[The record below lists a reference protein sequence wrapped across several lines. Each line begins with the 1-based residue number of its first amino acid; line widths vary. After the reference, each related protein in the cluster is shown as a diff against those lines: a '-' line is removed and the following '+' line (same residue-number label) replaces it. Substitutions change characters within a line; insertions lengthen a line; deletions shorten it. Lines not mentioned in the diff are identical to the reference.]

1 MLLNVAVCASST
13 KNFYT
18 RNYCCA
24 KISLSSSYHIISN
37 KHIKREKSKLFQNTI
52 IKNRNAVDK
61 AKEK

>member
-1 MLLNVAVCASST
+1 MLQCVLAPPKTFTQEIIVALRLVWAH
-13 KNFYT
+13 
-18 RNYCCA
+18 
-24 KISLSSSYHIISN
+24 HIISN